1 MRYTRAVTYVLLAA
15 CMAGCQ
21 PAPTPTPS
29 SPSVVATGPDIEPT
43 YECTPE
49 FPSPSPSPRPTT
61 CSKDAYDRM
70 KARDTQYA
78 EAERIYRQFHD
89 VDSRLARGDD
99 SGVEGLSQLTSD
111 ELSAEIRAAYA
122 ADRRERL
129 LLRGGSTELVWV
141 RRAQTEKAGSSL
153 ALETCTDSSSAQ
165 LIRRGKVIGAGPIVH
180 RVMEFKNI
188 GGRLLMWD
196 ASYIEGAP
204 CVDS

>member
-89 VDSRLARGDD
+89 IDARLAQGDM
-99 SGVEGLSQLTSD
+99 SAGD
-111 ELSAEIRAAYA
+111 ELDHVATAETKDQVLRVYRK
-122 ADRRERL
+122 DRSDGISLQGESKLIWINRFRDVKPTSL
-129 LLRGGSTELVWV
+129 
-141 RRAQTEKAGSSL
+141 L
-153 ALETCTDSSSAQ
+153 ALEGCIDSSGAKIIRQDREIGSGGYLREVVDLKLVSGKPVIWHVRSALQ
-165 LIRRGKVIGAGPIVH
+165 
-180 RVMEFKNI
+180 
-188 GGRLLMWD
+188 
-196 ASYIEGAP
+196 
-204 CVDS
+204 DSCG